1 MRIFIIAL
9 SLLASCGTYAQKA
22 EAEIFAK
29 VPESVGNISFTAQG
43 NLTDRDDVAGRA
55 DGLADGGS
63 G

>member
-29 VPESVGNISFTAQG
+29 LPESVGNISFTAQG
-43 NLTDRDDVAGRA
+43 DLVYINLPLFNT
-55 DGLADGGS
+55 
-63 G
+63 

>member
-29 VPESVGNISFTAQG
+29 VPESVGKYQFYSS
-43 NLTDRDDVAGRA
+43 GR
-55 DGLADGGS
+55 LS
-63 G
+63 I